1 MSAEST
7 VAWRPD
13 VEGIAEVFRAHFEEH
28 AYPMHTHDVWTLL
41 TVDRGRIGYE
51 LGGERCDSSTR
62 SVTLLPPHVAHD
74 GHSLTAGGFDKRVIY
89 LESRMLT
96 GVGRA
101 VGRPTLLDG
110 PLRGRV
116 DRLNSALTAPGE
128 EFEASSRLALILE
141 RLQWHLDGN
150 PQPPGVQRN
159 RSVAHAFRDLL
170 DARIREGMTLAEAGR
185 TLHVDPTHLVREF
198 SREFGLLRTGTSSAG
213 GSSWRAG
220 CYWPEER
227 PPRSRWRRAST
238 TSRTSTVTSS
248 RWSEPPPVGTRE
260 AAESQVGGDRIPVLG
275 LSIGTARR
283 VARSMLASNAGSPI
297 VDGVRR
303 EREPARA
310 RPMRMRK
317 LVRGSL

>member
-51 LGGERCDSSTR
+51 LGGERCDSTTR

-110 PLRGRV
+110 PLRRRV

-128 EFEASSRLALILE
+128 EFEAASRLALILE

-150 PQPPGVQRN
+150 PQAPEMPRN

-170 DARIREGMTLAEAGR
+170 DGRIREGMTLAEAGR
-185 TLHVDPTHLVREF
+185 ALYVDPTHLVREF
-198 SREFGLLRTGTSSAG
+198 SREFGLPPHRYLIGRRVELARGMLLAG
-213 GSSWRAG
+213 GAPAEVSVEAG
-220 CYWPEER
+220 FHDQSHLNR
-227 PPRSRWRRAST
+227 HFKSM
-238 TSRTSTVTSS
+238 
-248 RWSEPPPVGTRE
+248 VGTTPGRY
-260 AAESQVGGDRIPVLG
+260 ARSG
-275 LSIGTARR
+275 GTAARR
-283 VARSMLASNAGSPI
+283 
-297 VDGVRR
+297 
-303 EREPARA
+303 
-310 RPMRMRK
+310 
-317 LVRGSL
+317 

>member
-1 MSAEST
+1 
-7 VAWRPD
+7 
-13 VEGIAEVFRAHFEEH
+13 
-28 AYPMHTHDVWTLL
+28 MHTHDVWTLL

-51 LGGERCDSSTR
+51 LGGERCDSTTR

-110 PLRGRV
+110 PLRRRV

-128 EFEASSRLALILE
+128 EFEAASRLALILE

-150 PQPPGVQRN
+150 PQPPEMPRN

-170 DARIREGMTLAEAGR
+170 DGRVREGMTSRRRGARCTWTRR
-185 TLHVDPTHLVREF
+185 TWSGSSPA
-198 SREFGLLRTGTSSAG
+198 SSGSLRTGTSSAG

-220 CYWPEER
+220 CCSPGEH

-238 TSRTSTVTSS
+238 ISRTSTVTSS
-248 RWSEPPPVGTRE
+248 RWSGPPPVATRG
-260 AAESQVGGDRIPVLG
+260 AAEPQLGGDRIGGLG
-275 LSIGTARR
+275 HPIGAARR

-303 EREPARA
+303 ESEPARA